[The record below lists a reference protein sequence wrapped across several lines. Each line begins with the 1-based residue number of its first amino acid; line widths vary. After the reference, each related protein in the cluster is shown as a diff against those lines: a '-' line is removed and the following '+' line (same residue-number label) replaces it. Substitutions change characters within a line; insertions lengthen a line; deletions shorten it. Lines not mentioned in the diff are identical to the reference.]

1 MSLVEN
7 CTVTEVV
14 VTETAVL
21 VLLGSLPLYPVFCC
35 FLIALFYIFALPMY
49 LIYDSCT
56 NHTKI

>member
-21 VLLGSLPLYPVFCC
+21 LLLGSLPLYPVFCC
-35 FLIALFYIFALPMY
+35 FLIALFYILALPVY
-49 LIYDSCT
+49 LIYDCCT
-56 NHTKI
+56 KN